1 MYQYYQHYNII
12 VSVELGSPTKPGSE
26 WRLVPLVSIL
36 KAGSSKTTK
45 ETRERFHRWFMKEPP
60 LHLQFADNTGGNFVF
75 NRAKKVNIIFQQTHL
90 SQQPPTSCIHSSSL
104 SVLPSSPCL
113 PTRSL
118 LSDTFPVLSI
128 PFHLPMLKRPFV
140 FQSRV
145 GRVRLS
151 FLKAFER
158 VLILHE
164 KGNLCDISRHV
175 NRQSS
180 EQGLTRQLLAANP
193 MMADKSL
200 WCRIKQSRLQ
210 YSSVCTETMQL
221 HQALLLNDLKQTGVP
236 VF

>member
-1 MYQYYQHYNII
+1 MWKGICINTYI

-26 WRLVPLVSIL
+26 RRLVPLVSIL
-36 KAGSSKTTK
+36 KAGSSNTTK
-45 ETRERFHRWFMKEPP
+45 ERFHRWFMKEPP

-75 NRAKKVNIIFQQTHL
+75 NRAKKINIIFQQTHS

-104 SVLPSSPCL
+104 SVVPSSPCL

-140 FQSRV
+140 FQRQV

-158 VLILHE
+158 ALILHE
-164 KGNLCDISRHV
+164 KKIPKATSVTSHV
-175 NRQSS
+175 T
-180 EQGLTRQLLAANP
+180 LTDRV
-193 MMADKSL
+193 
-200 WCRIKQSRLQ
+200 QSR
-210 YSSVCTETMQL
+210 
-221 HQALLLNDLKQTGVP
+221 G
-236 VF
+236 